1 MEGADVMNL
10 DVMNKITYG
19 LFVLTSKNGDKDNG
33 CIINTVMQVTAVP
46 NRIVIV
52 VSKNS
57 YTHNMILKSC
67 EFNLSILDES
77 SKFATYNNFG
87 FRSGR
92 DSDKFADVNFARAAN
107 GIAYLTEECNGYISG
122 KVVNTVDLGTHT
134 LFIADVTDGEVLANS
149 DSVTYAYYYSNI
161 KKKDSAATGKKGFIC
176 IVCGFIYEGDTL
188 PPDYVCPVCGH
199 GAQDF
204 QPLQ

>member
-1 MEGADVMNL
+1 MNL

-46 NRIVIV
+46 NRIAIA

-57 YTHNMILKSC
+57 YTHDMILKSC

-161 KKKDSAATGKKGFIC
+161 KKKDSAVTGKKGFIC

>member
-1 MEGADVMNL
+1 MNL

-161 KKKDSAATGKKGFIC
+161 KKKDSAVTGKKGFIC